1 VSVSNQ
7 RSEKV
12 RIQTGRSDSAREEKE
27 DVGAEAPENT
37 GLQSDKLED
46 EGEALARIVEK
57 SLCSVD
63 AEVVFFYISLCLP
76 TVFNPQ
82 PSAYHILSL
91 HAGQNRYYVYSL
103 GLLVTE

>member
-1 VSVSNQ
+1 MSVSNQ

-12 RIQTGRSDSAREEKE
+12 RIQTGRADNAREGTE

-37 GLQSDKLED
+37 GLQSEKLED

-63 AEVVFFYISLCLP
+63 AEVGFLYIYTGTLHIG
-76 TVFNPQ
+76 
-82 PSAYHILSL
+82 YHSVVMLT
-91 HAGQNRYYVYSL
+91 Y
-103 GLLVTE
+103 

>member
-1 VSVSNQ
+1 MSVSNQ

-12 RIQTGRSDSAREEKE
+12 RIQTGRLDTDSAREGTE
-27 DVGAEAPENT
+27 DVGAEAPENV

-63 AEVVFFYISLCLP
+63 AEVVFL
-76 TVFNPQ
+76 
-82 PSAYHILSL
+82 
-91 HAGQNRYYVYSL
+91 YSIML
-103 GLLVTE
+103 TYGIQLLW